1 MLSASFYLFT
11 NKKSTRREGLPQR
24 SPRQW
29 AQRGHSNLGVSP
41 AGAET
46 VSCFQTLFYLFLQTK
61 KHETG
66 FEPATLAL
74 ARRYSTTE
82 PLVHF
87 FLYPV
92 FCVPSKPHTELPKP
106 SKQPFWISPRPIS
119 DSQLRTLL
127 HFHLCPIYLVVFK
140 GSYFFRM
147 GYLILR
153 GASRLDA
160 FSVYP
165 VRTWLPGREPSGSTG
180 APAVRPSRSSRTK
193 DSSSQISYA
202 HA

>member
-1 MLSASFYLFT
+1 MVILYNTIKPNICQLFFH
-11 NKKSTRREGLPQR
+11 KK
-24 SPRQW
+24 
-29 AQRGHSNLGVSP
+29 RGYPYWISSKS
-41 AGAET
+41 E
-46 VSCFQTLFYLFLQTK
+46 
-61 KHETG
+61 HETG

-82 PLVHF
+82 PLVHTYLQNHILKSSSPF
-87 FLYPV
+87 HQSTR
-92 FCVPSKPHTELPKP
+92 PS
-106 SKQPFWISPRPIS
+106 WISPRPIS
-119 DSQLRTLL
+119 NSQLRTLL

-165 VRTWLPGREPSGSTG
+165 CQTWLPGHELSSSTG
-180 APAVRPSRSSRTK
+180 TPAVRPSRSSRTK
-193 DSSSQISYA
+193 DSSSQISSA
-202 HA
+202 CAG

>member
-1 MLSASFYLFT
+1 MC
-11 NKKSTRREGLPQR
+11 KKT
-24 SPRQW
+24 
-29 AQRGHSNLGVSP
+29 
-41 AGAET
+41 
-46 VSCFQTLFYLFLQTK
+46 TK

-82 PLVHF
+82 PLVQTYLQNHILKSSLPF
-87 FLYPV
+87 YQPTR
-92 FCVPSKPHTELPKP
+92 PS
-106 SKQPFWISPRPIS
+106 WISPRPIS
-119 DSQLRTLL
+119 NSQLRTLL

-140 GSYFFRM
+140 GVYFFRM

-165 VRTWLPGREPSGSTG
+165 CQTWLPGHELSSSTG
-180 APAVRPSRSSRTK
+180 TPAVRPSRSSRTK
-193 DSSSQISYA
+193 DSSSQISSA
-202 HA
+202 CAG